1 MEKFH
6 GWVTITTIINTMM
19 IDEVM
24 IIYQWQSWHHSKSGL
39 LYQVESHQ
47 VGRDYLMM
55 NTYWWFW
62 WKWWYHIILSS
73 SFSCNVEFASCWSK
87 AKATSRP
94 GQTMAKF
101 NQLSKREIN
110 QRWCSASPS
119 GYIHLQIW
127 GQCDSATCR
136 PGRSKSTHLNHAIFT
151 SVYIQV
157 VIMRSPNMGAL
168 KNYEIILGT
177 FHNMGSPILNCPL
190 LNNPWITLKLS

>member
-1 MEKFH
+1 MFVPRDLKWRRTWFLKWRCGGTSNGGALCAVIQGPCAAWVQNPEPEPEKFH

-94 GQTMAKF
+94 GQTLAMW

-110 QRWCSASPS
+110 PS
-119 GYIHLQIW
+119 CNSIW
-127 GQCDSATCR
+127 RLA
-136 PGRSKSTHLNHAIFT
+136 N
-151 SVYIQV
+151 
-157 VIMRSPNMGAL
+157 
-168 KNYEIILGT
+168 
-177 FHNMGSPILNCPL
+177 PL
-190 LNNPWITLKLS
+190 